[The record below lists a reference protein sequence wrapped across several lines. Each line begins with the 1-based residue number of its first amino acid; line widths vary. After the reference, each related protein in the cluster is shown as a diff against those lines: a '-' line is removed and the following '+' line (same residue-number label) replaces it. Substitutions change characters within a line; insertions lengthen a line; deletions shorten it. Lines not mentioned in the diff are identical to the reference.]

1 VNPLLL
7 TLCLFKSVT
16 CDIGSIPAIS
26 HLILIKPIYEG
37 ITMNHISLKKL
48 TLIVSTFALVSYF
61 VSAKEN
67 ELNLDLPAVE
77 VSAVKAITAKAVSI
91 DSLKSSEGD
100 ISTLFAKFDMDKN
113 SLLNQAEILASK
125 NELLSEHF
133 ADIDQNS
140 DTEISKEE
148 LKNYFS
154 AKTAQKKSILD
165 VNKKS

>member
-1 VNPLLL
+1 MNPLLL

-48 TLIVSTFALVSYF
+48 TLIVSTFALASYF

-67 ELNLDLPAVE
+67 ELNLVLPDAE
-77 VSAVKAITAKAVSI
+77 VAAVKTVTTKARSI
-91 DSLKSSEGD
+91 DSLKYSQGD
-100 ISTLFAKFDMDKN
+100 ISTLFAEFDMDKN
-113 SLLNQAEILASK
+113 SLLNKAEILASK
-125 NELLSEHF
+125 YELLSEHF
-133 ADIDQNS
+133 SDIDQNS
-140 DTEISKEE
+140 DNKISKKEF
-148 LKNYFS
+148 KNYFS
-154 AKTAQKKSILD
+154 AKTAQKKIIID